1 MQAPGFADDRSS
13 SFPSK
18 RILLLDAHSAFRQ
31 ALAIMIAQEGI
42 AADVRQA
49 GTVEEGYQA
58 LADVDLVVVNL
69 TSAAE
74 QGRAF
79 LDEVAIQDRRASI
92 LGLDSTTDQ
101 WITAAAEGGG
111 IEIVPTLASAEQVLQ
126 TIRRLSDARD
136 AWDPAVPAPITPPA
150 APAAR

>member
-79 LDEVAIQDRRASI
+79 LDEVAILDRRASI